1 MKVKDSI
8 NFNTEI
14 APFLADVETPL
25 RYTGNEFNV
34 IQKDLSDVKTRI
46 ALAFPD
52 LYDIGM
58 GYYGLQILYHIL
70 NKEKDIAAERVFA
83 PWPDFEEKL
92 RANSIPLYSLEDKL
106 PISQFELV
114 GFSLTYELSY
124 TNVLNMLDLA
134 GIPLWQ
140 RERTEKDS
148 FIIAGGG
155 SVFNPEPM
163 APFFDFYLI
172 GDAENIIV
180 DIVREFTRLRNSGID
195 RREILRKLADSF
207 NCIYVPS
214 LYETQFK
221 SGYAIPQHKS
231 GRVSK
236 KIQANKITRLDPEF
250 FPDRPIVPLIS
261 SSQDRMVVEIMR
273 GCTQGCRFCQA
284 GMNYRPVRE
293 REIEEIDRQ
302 IRQSLSETGYSDVS
316 LLSLSTSD
324 YTGLQGLVNSIS
336 DLIQATSLS
345 LSLPSLRID
354 SFNEDIARFASEHSK
369 SGLTFAPEAGS
380 ERLRRVINKNIT
392 EDNLLEATQL
402 ALKYN
407 WRTIKLYFM
416 LGLPTET
423 NADLDA
429 IPELVKKLIDQ
440 SQGKLAFNV
449 SLSPYVPKPFTPFQW
464 EEQIGPEEMQ
474 RKLDRV
480 KDGLRNL
487 PRIKVMGRDPRYSQL
502 EAVMSRGDRQLAK
515 VIYDAW
521 EKGAQFDSWRNFYS
535 FNLWD
540 NIFEKNN
547 LNPRTYTGAKA
558 TSAKLPWDVIDNG
571 IDKKYLEVE
580 RNKAYK
586 AEYTPDCRDGCLN
599 CGLCDQD
606 LKMNFAKSQSRSAM
620 ESDKPKKTQEAK
632 RIRLNFS
639 KMGLARFISHQDM
652 LNVIHRTL
660 RKAGTNLK
668 YSQGYNRKPI
678 ISASFPIPYPYY
690 SEDEYIDVTFKTE
703 PAQLIKKL
711 NDKAPGGMDFKNYCE
726 IPLKAP
732 SLFSQITGFKYKV
745 IPAKEINANTRSK
758 IEKFFESDKW
768 IIERKKGKTI
778 DVRKFTSN
786 ITIQDNSLIIEI
798 LVKNQKKIKLRELL
812 KIIDIS
818 EKESKIIRKKTYVAS
833 PQSF

>member
-1 MKVKDSI
+1 
-8 NFNTEI
+8 
-14 APFLADVETPL
+14 
-25 RYTGNEFNV
+25 
-34 IQKDLSDVKTRI
+34 
-46 ALAFPD
+46 
-52 LYDIGM
+52 
-58 GYYGLQILYHIL
+58 
-70 NKEKDIAAERVFA
+70 
-83 PWPDFEEKL
+83 
-92 RANSIPLYSLEDKL
+92 
-106 PISQFELV
+106 
-114 GFSLTYELSY
+114 
-124 TNVLNMLDLA
+124 
-134 GIPLWQ
+134 
-140 RERTEKDS
+140 
-148 FIIAGGG
+148 
-155 SVFNPEPM
+155 M

-180 DIVREFTRLRNSGID
+180 KLIREFARLRNSDID
-195 RREILRKLADSF
+195 RREILLKLTDSF
-207 NCIYVPS
+207 DCVYAPS
-214 LYETQFK
+214 LYETRIKK
-221 SGYAIPQHKS
+221 SYAIPQPKS
-231 GRVSK
+231 SGIAE
-236 KIQANKITRLDPEF
+236 KIQANKITRLAPQF
-250 FPDRPIVPLIS
+250 FPDKPIVPLIS

-293 REIEEIDRQ
+293 REMEEVEQQ

-336 DLIQATSLS
+336 DLVQAKTLS

-392 EDNLLEATQL
+392 EENLLEAVEL

-423 NADLDA
+423 DADLDA
-429 IPELVKKLIDQ
+429 IPKLVKKLIDQ
-440 SQGKLAFNV
+440 SQSKLSFNV

-464 EEQIGPEEMQ
+464 EEQVGPEEMQ

-487 PRIKVMGRDPRYSQL
+487 PGIKVMGRDPRYSQL
-502 EAVMSRGDRQLAK
+502 EAVMSRGDRRLAK
-515 VIYDAW
+515 IIYEAW
-521 EKGAQFDSWRNFYS
+521 QKGAQFDSWRSFYA
-535 FNLWD
+535 FDLWD
-540 NIFEKNN
+540 KVFAENN
-547 LNPRTYTGAKA
+547 LDPKIYTGAKDTNA
-558 TSAKLPWDVIDNG
+558 ALPWDIVDNG
-571 IDKKYLEVE
+571 IDKNYLEKE

-606 LKMNFAKSQSRSAM
+606 LKMNIAKSQSRTAT
-620 ESDKPKKTQEAK
+620 ESDKNKKTEEK
-632 RIRLNFS
+632 KEDLRIRLNFS
-639 KMGLARFISHQDM
+639 KTGLARFISHQDM
-652 LNVIHRTL
+652 LDVVHRTL
-660 RKAGTNLK
+660 RRAGTNLK

-690 SEDEYIDVTFKTE
+690 SEDEYLDVTFKTK
-703 PAQLIKKL
+703 PGQLIKKL
-711 NDKAPGGMDFKNYCE
+711 NDKAPGGMQFKDYRK

-732 SLFSQITGFKYKV
+732 SLFSQIEGFKYRV
-745 IPAKEINANTRSK
+745 IPPREINAGIRSK
-758 IEKFFESDKW
+758 IDDFLKSDEW
-768 IIERKKGKTI
+768 IIERKKGKAI
-778 DVRKFTSN
+778 DVREFTRN
-786 ITIQDNSLIIEI
+786 IKIQNNSLIIEI

-818 EKESKIIRKKTYVAS
+818 EKESKIIRKKTYVAN